1 VTELQALP
9 VGTVTFL
16 FTDIESS
23 TRLLREL
30 GRQRYEEVLAL
41 HNTLIRDAFAACDGI
56 EVDRQGDGFFFVFMK
71 ASDAV
76 RAAAGA
82 QRQLAEARW
91 PHVDAV
97 RVRIGIHTGEAELGS
112 EGYVGLAVHKAA
124 RLTKAGDG
132 GQVLLSL
139 TTVRLVRDELDPE
152 LELHDLG
159 DWQPDGFEG
168 RHRLYALTLD
178 GTETTAVIPWRLR
191 FTGRP
196 DALHERGQELAAINR
211 LIHEPP
217 SGRFVAVDGR
227 PGMGKTQL
235 VLAARDGAARNGMQV
250 LGARGAELEHE
261 FGYGVVRQLFE
272 PLLASLDA
280 ADEEQLLAGPA
291 AFAGRLFREAE
302 LAAAPEGQDV
312 GFAML
317 HGLYWLA
324 VNIGARRPTLL
335 TIDDLHWADA
345 ATLRWLC
352 YLVPRLEGVPLAL
365 LVASRPPEM
374 GREPALL
381 EQILGDPNAV
391 LLRPGALHNPS
402 VASMVYAAFYAEP
415 EDAFVDA
422 CREATGGNP
431 LFLRALIEGL
441 KDEGSDLSA
450 NEIDH
455 VQRTGPQAVSRVIQ
469 TRLARLP
476 TAVRS
481 VADAVAVLGEDADLD
496 AVAELASLDPRATE
510 EAAAALALADVLR
523 LERRLRFTHPVV
535 RASVYEQIAP
545 ATRPQLHRNAA
556 AVLASRS
563 ATPERVA
570 THLLLSDPGA
580 DAVVVSTLREAAAR
594 SLAQGVSDGAI
605 AYLRRALDE
614 SPPEADRAALLYE
627 LGSAELRVD
636 GDAAAEHL
644 RHAWQLEQGP
654 VQRAH
659 VALQYGRALWLTGEH
674 PTSIEVFQ
682 SAIASLGD
690 EQRELRERLEAELI
704 SSAWWEPEYLPIAI
718 EHLQRIRIDELA
730 GGLGSDMLLANL
742 AFIGSRRGADLEGS
756 REFARSALADGALQR
771 SSTAALQYAA
781 LTLVMCEEFDEAID
795 VYNASLEEARRRGD
809 TVTEAGVL
817 IFRGFTKTRLGSLDE
832 ALEDLRAAVELA
844 RAAKVETT
852 YPYATAFLAEALL
865 EKGDVEGAAEALE
878 ALPLPREL
886 PPSGH
891 FFFLITARG
900 GVRLAQGRREEGVRD
915 LLSLGESV
923 AQLHA
928 SSAAW
933 GRWRGRVVRALLEQG
948 DRDRALELANE
959 DVDIARRWGG
969 PRALG
974 LAVMTQGLAE
984 GGERGE
990 VLLREAV
997 EILEQSP
1004 AKLARAGALLEL
1016 GAALRRRNKR
1026 SEAREPLRQA
1036 LELAT
1041 ECCAP
1046 TLAAQARDELV
1057 AAGAKP
1063 RKAALSGAESLTP
1076 SELRVAR
1083 LAVDGKT
1090 NREIAQSLFVTPKTV
1105 EVHLSSVYRKLG
1117 IASRTQLAD
1126 ALRGTVPVG
1135 DSP

>member
-1 VTELQALP
+1 
-9 VGTVTFL
+9 VTFL
-16 FTDIESS
+16 FTDIEGS
-23 TRLLREL
+23 TQMLREL
-30 GRQRYEEVLAL
+30 GRERYEEVLGL
-41 HNTLIRDAFAACDGI
+41 HNKVVRNAIEPHDGI
-56 EVDRQGDGFFFVFMK
+56 EVDRQGDGFFFVFPK
-71 ASDAV
+71 ATSAV
-76 RAAAGA
+76 RAAAGV
-82 QRQLAEARW
+82 QRALEVAEW
-91 PHVDAV
+91 PHVEGV
-97 RVRIGIHTGEAELGS
+97 RVRIGIHTGEAEFGS

-139 TTVRLVRDELDPE
+139 TTVKLVDNELEPD

-178 GTETTAVIPWRLR
+178 GTATTPTIPSRLR

-196 DALHERGQELAAINR
+196 DALLEREQELAAISQ
-211 LIHEPP
+211 LVHEPP
-217 SGRFVAVDGR
+217 AGRFIAIDGR

-235 VLAARDGAARNGMQV
+235 VLAARDAAERNGMQV

-272 PLLASLDA
+272 PLLASVDA
-280 ADEEQLLAGPA
+280 ADEAQLLAGPA
-291 AFAGRLFREAE
+291 AFAGRLFHEAE

-324 VNIGARRPTLL
+324 VNIGARRPTLI

-352 YLVPRLEGVPLAL
+352 YLMPRLEGVPLAVL
-365 LVASRPPEM
+365 IASRPPEM

-381 EQILGDPNAV
+381 EQILSDPSAV
-391 LLRPGALHNPS
+391 TLRPGPLHNTS
-402 VASMVYAAFYAEP
+402 VASMVYSAFFAEP

-431 LFLRALIEGL
+431 LFLRALIEAL
-441 KDEGSDLSA
+441 KDKGSDLSA
-450 NEIDH
+450 SEIGH
-455 VQRTGPQAVSRVIQ
+455 VQRVGPQAVSRVIQ
-469 TRLARLP
+469 LRLARLP
-476 TAVRS
+476 SAARS
-481 VADAVAVLGEDADLD
+481 VAEAVAILGEDAELD
-496 AVAELASLDPRATE
+496 AVASLASLEALTAE
-510 EAAAALALADVLR
+510 EAAAALALADLIR
-523 LERRLRFTHPVV
+523 LERPLRFTHPVV
-535 RASVYEQIAP
+535 RASVYEQIVP
-545 ATRPQLHRNAA
+545 TTRPGLHRAA
-556 AVLASRS
+556 AELVASRR

-570 THLLLSDPGA
+570 THLLLSEPVG
-580 DAVVVSTLREAAAR
+580 DAFVVTTLREAAAR
-594 SLAQGVSDGAI
+594 SLAQGVTEVATS
-605 AYLRRALDE
+605 YLRRALE
-614 SPPEADRAALLYE
+614 EPPPEAERARLLYE
-627 LGSAELRVD
+627 LGRAELRVE
-636 GDAAAEHL
+636 GEAAAEHL
-644 RHAWQLEQGP
+644 RQATEAEQDP
-654 VQRAH
+654 VQRAKS
-659 VALQYGRALWLTGEH
+659 ALLYGRALWFTGEH
-674 PTSIEVFQ
+674 PKGIEVFRN
-682 SAIASLGD
+682 AIESLGD

-718 EHLQRIRIDELA
+718 EHLQRIQVDELA
-730 GGLGSDMLLANL
+730 GGLGSAMLLANL
-742 AFIGSRRGADLEGS
+742 AFIGGRRGGDLEGS
-756 REFARSALADGALQR
+756 LEFARSALANGELQR
-771 SSTAALQYAA
+771 SNTVALQYAA
-781 LTLVMCEEFDEAID
+781 LTLVMCEQFDEAID
-795 VYNASLEEARRRGD
+795 VYNASLQEARSRGD
-809 TVTEAGVL
+809 TVTEASVL
-817 IFRGFTKTRLGSLDE
+817 IFRGFTKTRLGRLDE
-832 ALEDLRAAVELA
+832 AVEDLREAVELA
-844 RAAKVETT
+844 AAARIETT

-865 EKGDVEGAAEALE
+865 EQGDAEGAAEALE
-878 ALPLPREL
+878 ALPMPREI

-891 FFFLITARG
+891 FFFFISARG
-900 GVRLAQGRREEGVRD
+900 GVRLAQGRREEGLRD
-915 LLSLGESV
+915 LLSLGASV
-923 AQLHA
+923 AQLHTG
-928 SSAAW
+928 STAW
-933 GRWRGRVVRALLEQG
+933 GRWRGRAARALLEQG

-959 DVDIARRWGG
+959 EVEAARRWGA

-990 VLLREAV
+990 QLLREAV
-997 EILEQSP
+997 EILEGSP
-1004 AKLARAGALLEL
+1004 AKPARARALLEL

-1026 SEAREPLRQA
+1026 ADAREPLRQA

-1041 ECCAP
+1041 ECGAVRV
-1046 TLAAQARDELV
+1046 AAQAREELV

-1063 RKAALSGAESLTP
+1063 RKGAFSGADALTP

-1126 ALRGTVPVG
+1126 VLPQE
-1135 DSP
+1135 

>member
-1 VTELQALP
+1 MVDTTALP

-23 TRLLREL
+23 TRMLREL
-30 GRQRYEEVLAL
+30 GRERYEQVLAL
-41 HNTLIRDAFAACDGI
+41 HNGLLREAMEAHDGI
-56 EVDRQGDGFFFVFMK
+56 EVDRQGDGFFFVFPK
-71 ASDAV
+71 ASSAV
-76 RAAAGA
+76 RAAAA
-82 QRQLAEARW
+82 TQRALTEAEW
-91 PHVDAV
+91 PHVDEV
-97 RVRIGIHTGEAELGS
+97 RVRVGIHTGEAEVGS

-139 TTVRLVRDELDPE
+139 TTVRLVHEELEPE

-168 RHRLYALTLD
+168 RHRLYALTLE
-178 GTETTAVIPWRLR
+178 GTATKASIPSRLR

-196 DALHERGQELAAINR
+196 DALLEREQELAAINR
-211 LIHEPP
+211 LIEEPP
-217 SGRFVAVDGR
+217 TGRFVAIDGR

-235 VLAARDGAARNGMQV
+235 VLASRDAAERNGMQV
-250 LGARGAELEHE
+250 LSARGAELEHE
-261 FGYGVVRQLFE
+261 FGYGIVRQLFE
-272 PLLASLDA
+272 PLVANIDA
-280 ADEEQLLAGPA
+280 ADEAQLLSGPA

-317 HGLYWLA
+317 HSLYWLA

-365 LVASRPPEM
+365 LIASRPPEM

-381 EQILGDPNAV
+381 EQILSDPNAV
-391 LLRPGALHNPS
+391 LLRPGPLHNPS
-402 VASMVYAAFYAEP
+402 VASMIYSAFYDEP
-415 EDAFVDA
+415 VDAFVDA

-441 KDEGSDLSA
+441 KDEGSDLSED
-450 NEIDH
+450 EIDH
-455 VQRTGPQAVSRVIQ
+455 VHRVGPQAVSRVIQ
-469 TRLARLP
+469 LRLARLP
-476 TAVRS
+476 AVART
-481 VADAVAVLGEDADLD
+481 VAEAVAVLGDDAELD
-496 AVAELASLDPRATE
+496 AVASLSSLDPRAAE
-510 EAAAALALADVLR
+510 EAATALALSDLLR
-523 LERRLRFTHPVV
+523 VERPLRFTHPVA

-545 ATRPQLHRNAA
+545 TSRPGLHRRAA
-556 AVLASRS
+556 DLLTSHR
-563 ATPERVA
+563 ATPERA
-570 THLLLSDPGA
+570 AAHLLLSEPSGDRFLV
-580 DAVVVSTLREAAAR
+580 DTLREAASR
-594 SLAQGVSDGAI
+594 SFAQGVTDTAT
-605 AYLRRALDE
+605 AYLRRALE
-614 SPPEADRAALLYE
+614 EPPPEQERARLLYE
-627 LGSAELRVD
+627 LGRAELRID

-644 RHAWQLEQGP
+644 RQALEAGQDP
-654 VQRAH
+654 VQNARA
-659 VALQYGRALWLTGEH
+659 ALLYGRALWFTGEH
-674 PTSIEVFQ
+674 QRAIEVFQ
-682 SAIASLGD
+682 NAIEELGD

-718 EHLQRIRIDELA
+718 EHLQRIRVDQLA
-730 GGLGSDMLLANL
+730 GGLGSAMLLANL
-742 AFIGSRRGADLEGS
+742 AFIGGRRGVDREGS
-756 REFARSALADGALQR
+756 LEYARAALADGELQR
-771 SSTAALQYAA
+771 SNTVALQYAA
-781 LTLVMCEEFDEAID
+781 LTLVMGEQFDEAID
-795 VYNASLEEARRRGD
+795 VYNASLDEARSRGD

-817 IFRGFTKTRLGSLDE
+817 IFRGFTKTRLGRLDE
-832 ALEDLRAAVELA
+832 AIEDLREAAELA
-844 RAAKVETT
+844 GAARVETT

-878 ALPLPREL
+878 ALPIPSEL

-891 FFFLITARG
+891 FFFFITARG
-900 GVRLAQGRREEGVRD
+900 GVRLAQGRREEGLRD

-923 AQLHA
+923 AQLHTR
-928 SSAAW
+928 STAW
-933 GRWRGRVVRALLEQG
+933 GRWRGRAARALIEQG
-948 DRDRALELANE
+948 DRQRALELANE
-959 DVDIARRWGG
+959 DLDASQRWGA

-974 LAVMTQGLAE
+974 LAVMTLGLAE

-990 VLLREAV
+990 ERLREAV
-997 EILEQSP
+997 EILEHSP
-1004 AKLARAGALLEL
+1004 AKLAHARALLEL

-1026 SEAREPLRQA
+1026 AEAREPLRQA

-1041 ECCAP
+1041 ECGAEGV
-1046 TLAAQARDELV
+1046 AATAREELV

-1063 RKAALSGAESLTP
+1063 RKGAFGGADALTP

-1117 IASRTQLAD
+1117 IGSRTQLAD
-1126 ALRGTVPVG
+1126 ALPR
-1135 DSP
+1135 